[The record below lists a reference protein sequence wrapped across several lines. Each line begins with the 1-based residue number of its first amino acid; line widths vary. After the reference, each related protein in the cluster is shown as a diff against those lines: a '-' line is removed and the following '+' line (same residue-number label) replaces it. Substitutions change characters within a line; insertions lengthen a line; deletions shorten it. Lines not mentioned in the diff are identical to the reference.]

1 MRGDFM
7 DITNL
12 EEKKNKLL
20 NKYRNLFIQKTGFTG
35 NMLNSYVTNLI
46 AIGEK
51 QYGTNFTEDILKEK
65 REDSI
70 LWLMDEVSKHGGVI
84 TASSNNVVKDTLQ
97 ETAHA
102 FAAVANQNAEQ
113 QEVNE
118 KDKILELI
126 DKMNE
131 NEFENYLK
139 ELSWSSSNYAKFNGI
154 VSYKI
159 SQNPN
164 KSEFEIS
171 KEVLKSM
178 ANEIELIV
186 PKAEKNNSA
195 IIDDTLN
202 GYVMVENTI
211 NKTEELTDDQKQE
224 FRNTLWDNFDNYVN
238 QTSENVENKIPEIS
252 NQITEPIMETVS
264 EPIIETENVEEI
276 KPETLES
283 AVIPATAKV
292 GKRKEA
298 PKTLVSKFKEKWQN
312 ASFKKK
318 LLIGA
323 VAVGAI
329 IGVGVIA
336 TTAISQM
343 ITTQSFDANSI
354 MASNNIAS
362 GLIDSLDFSSV
373 DTNSTVDWSSIGQG
387 TEVHTTLNDAL
398 TDTNTLTSNE
408 WMNVDHMEAVNTA
421 GEVVNLDGMTVDQVN
436 QTLDSGDY
444 GVRGSSNGTYMGW
457 FDEETV
463 KDAIN
468 QGKVL

>member
-1 MRGDFM
+1 M
-7 DITNL
+7 DITDL
-12 EEKKNKLL
+12 EEKKDQLL
-20 NKYRNLFIQKTGFTG
+20 NKYRNLFIQRTGFTG
-35 NMLNSYVTNLI
+35 NMLDNYVTNLI
-46 AIGEK
+46 ALGEQ
-51 QYGTNFTEDILKEK
+51 QYGSNFTEDILKEK

-202 GYVMVENTI
+202 VTPMVPPG
-211 NKTEELTDDQKQE
+211 
-224 FRNTLWDNFDNYVN
+224 NTLKDMLFL
-238 QTSENVENKIPEIS
+238 K
-252 NQITEPIMETVS
+252 
-264 EPIIETENVEEI
+264 EEQEYEKKMDLFI
-276 KPETLES
+276 C
-283 AVIPATAKV
+283 
-292 GKRKEA
+292 RK
-298 PKTLVSKFKEKWQN
+298 
-312 ASFKKK
+312 
-318 LLIGA
+318 
-323 VAVGAI
+323 
-329 IGVGVIA
+329 
-336 TTAISQM
+336 
-343 ITTQSFDANSI
+343 
-354 MASNNIAS
+354 
-362 GLIDSLDFSSV
+362 
-373 DTNSTVDWSSIGQG
+373 
-387 TEVHTTLNDAL
+387 
-398 TDTNTLTSNE
+398 
-408 WMNVDHMEAVNTA
+408 
-421 GEVVNLDGMTVDQVN
+421 
-436 QTLDSGDY
+436 
-444 GVRGSSNGTYMGW
+444 
-457 FDEETV
+457 
-463 KDAIN
+463 
-468 QGKVL
+468 